1 MSGVVS
7 NQTYG
12 RLTTI
17 ECVGTSRD
25 RHKIWRCRCIC
36 GNEKLVSSRDLK
48 SGNTKSCG
56 CLVKEQKTRY
66 SHGKHG
72 TRLYRIWQTMK
83 ARCKYATHVDAD
95 YYCDKGITV
104 CDEWANSFEA
114 FEKWADKNG
123 YKDNLTI
130 DRINC
135 NGNYEP
141 NNCRWATPK
150 VQCNNKGNNRVL
162 TINGEQKTVTQWS
175 EISGVNRYTIYKR
188 LNRGV
193 RPYDAVFSK
202 PYTIRGDI

>member
-1 MSGVVS
+1 M
-7 NQTYG
+7 
-12 RLTTI
+12 
-17 ECVGTSRD
+17 
-25 RHKIWRCRCIC
+25 
-36 GNEKLVSSRDLK
+36 
-48 SGNTKSCG
+48 
-56 CLVKEQKTRY
+56 
-66 SHGKHG
+66 
-72 TRLYRIWQTMK
+72 
-83 ARCKYATHVDAD
+83 
-95 YYCDKGITV
+95 